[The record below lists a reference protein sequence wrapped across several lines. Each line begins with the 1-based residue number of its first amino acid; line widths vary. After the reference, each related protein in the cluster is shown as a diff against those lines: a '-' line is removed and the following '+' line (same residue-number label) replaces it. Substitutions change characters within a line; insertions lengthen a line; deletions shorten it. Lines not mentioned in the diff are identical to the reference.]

1 MVQVAA
7 GVLEPSGQGWV
18 QAGEFGLAFL
28 LSAAIGLEREIRQKA
43 AGLRTYTTVGVGSAL
58 FTLVSKYGF
67 GDVLSAGTI
76 ELDPSRVTAQI
87 VSGVGFIGAGVIFV
101 HRGSVQG
108 LTTAATIWLTAAVG
122 AAAAAGLPLLS
133 ILATAAYFVA
143 AYLVRPLVHRLPQMR
158 SVPSTF
164 RIAYEQRPGLLR
176 ELMEQCERAGF
187 SVAGLQMLRAGGTG
201 DPAEVLISAVGRA
214 DPAVLTARFADVANV
229 VAVTR
234 GGNEDE

>member
-133 ILATAAYFVA
+133 ILATAAYFLA

>member
-1 MVQVAA
+1 MTQVVA
-7 GVLEPSGQGWV
+7 GVLEPRGQGWV

-158 SVPSTF
+158 SVASTF

-214 DPAVLTARFADVANV
+214 DPAVLTARFADVAGV
-229 VAVTR
+229 VAVMP

>member
-43 AGLRTYTTVGVGSAL
+43 AGLRTYTTVGVGAAL

-67 GDVLSAGTI
+67 GDVLHVGTI
-76 ELDPSRVTAQI
+76 ELDPSRGTAQI

-158 SVPSTF
+158 SVASTF

-187 SVAGLQMLRAGGTG
+187 GVAGLRMMRAGGTG
-201 DPAEVLISAVGRA
+201 DAAEVLISAVGRA
-214 DPAVLTARFADVANV
+214 DPAVLTARFADVAGV

>member
-1 MVQVAA
+1 MAA

>member
-1 MVQVAA
+1 MAA

-133 ILATAAYFVA
+133 ILATAAYFLA

-187 SVAGLQMLRAGGTG
+187 SVAGLQMPRAGGTG